1 VPRGFR
7 VGTEEGSP
15 ARRARSP
22 TPTTNVLHP
31 DSSLRY
37 NGIGRLQDAEL
48 SGLQLSHATMFDIRF
63 TESALEDIAW
73 FQTRDRRIVFDGI
86 QQQLADEPVVE
97 TRNRKTLRPNR
108 TAEWE
113 VRIEAF
119 RVFYDVDIGQQVVD
133 VKVVGRKSGSKVLV
147 RGKEFRL

>member
-1 VPRGFR
+1 
-7 VGTEEGSP
+7 
-15 ARRARSP
+15 
-22 TPTTNVLHP
+22 
-31 DSSLRY
+31 
-37 NGIGRLQDAEL
+37 
-48 SGLQLSHATMFDIRF
+48 MFDIGF

-86 QQQLADEPVVE
+86 QRQLADEPVVE
-97 TRNRKTLRPNR
+97 TRNRKKLRPNR

-119 RVFYDVDIGQQVVD
+119 RVFYDVDVDRQVVE
-133 VKVVGRKSGSKVLV
+133 VKVVGRKSGSKLLV